1 MSSIEQANEFL
12 NSYLKKFNNQ
22 FALHLNTTQS
32 VFEKQPSMEKINSTL
47 AVLSPRKIDSGHS
60 IKYKNKIYI
69 PVSDRGIPYYLKKK
83 TDCMVIESFD
93 GRLYVNVLDELFIM
107 KEIPDHEKHSKEF
120 DGKIKENKPKNNIFL
135 QWIIHGEMTIFLA
148 FWQNRNI
155 VITVLVFN
163 FF

>member
-1 MSSIEQANEFL
+1 
-12 NSYLKKFNNQ
+12 
-22 FALHLNTTQS
+22 
-32 VFEKQPSMEKINSTL
+32 
-47 AVLSPRKIDSGHS
+47 
-60 IKYKNKIYI
+60 
-69 PVSDRGIPYYLKKK
+69 
-83 TDCMVIESFD
+83 MVIESFD

-120 DGKIKENKPKNNIFL
+120 DGKIKENKPRKSSFL

>member
-120 DGKIKENKPKNNIFL
+120 DGKIKENKPKKQYIPPMDHPWRNDDFL
-135 QWIIHGEMTIFLA
+135 GFLA
-148 FWQNRNI
+148 KQKHRNNGAG
-155 VITVLVFN
+155 V
-163 FF
+163 